1 MTLALQPDLWRHLAK
16 FWDAIF
22 RQETG
27 LVELHSWRAWFLDVD
42 LLVNAQRVGLFSLF
56 AIVVLLFG
64 PWLGTWTPERVIVP
78 VGEVVV
84 DKRSGGRNSVCRRM

>member
-1 MTLALQPDLWRHLAK
+1 MYLVTLALQPDFWRHLAQ
-16 FWDAIF
+16 FWDSVF

-27 LVELHSWRAWFLDVD
+27 LVKLDSWCAWFLDVD
-42 LLVNAQRVGLFSLF
+42 LLVDAQRVGLFSLL
-56 AIVVLLFG
+56 AIVVLLLG

-84 DKRSGGRNSVCRRM
+84 DK